1 MTNDKVDVTAAP
13 LDIVIEILRNDD
25 KTVFGVEY
33 RPPGGVATQ
42 ILYYGLF
49 PGEDILE
56 RMAEMMEENVREMEE
71 RNAEEKKAE
80 E

>member
-13 LDIVIEILRNDD
+13 LNIVIEILRDDD
-25 KTVFGVEY
+25 KTVVGVEY

-42 ILYYGLF
+42 ILYYELF

-56 RMAEMMEENVREMEE
+56 RMAEMVEENVREMEE